1 MRADVFLYEKGYCE
15 SRTKASAACKEGRL
29 YVNGKNITK
38 CSFEISEGDTVELKD
53 GGLKYVGRGGL
64 KMEGAMNSFSLDV
77 RGKTCVD
84 IGASTGGFT
93 DCLLQNGARK
103 VYAVDC
109 GSGQLHPT
117 LLKDERVVN
126 IENFNARNLDEEAL
140 GERCDLAVMDV
151 SFISQTL
158 IHGAVKRVLN
168 EGGVFVTLIK
178 PQFEAGKASL
188 GKGGI
193 VKDEKARQNACKAV
207 ILSAK
212 SFGFAL
218 KGLEIS
224 PISGGDGNVEYLGL
238 FILSENENGI
248 DTDAAIKA
256 ASKKVNKG
264 GENH

>member
-1 MRADVFLYEKGYCE
+1 MRADVFLYENGYCE
-15 SRTKASAACKEGRL
+15 SRTKAASACKEGRVF
-29 YVNGKNITK
+29 VNGKNITK
-38 CSFEISEGDTVELKD
+38 SSFEINQGDTVELKD

-64 KMEGAMNSFSLDV
+64 KMEGAINVFGLEV
-77 RGKTCVD
+77 CGKTCVD

-109 GSGQLHPT
+109 GSGQLHPS

-126 IENFNARNLDEEAL
+126 IENFNARNLDLETL
-140 GERCDLAVMDV
+140 GEKCDLAVMDV

-158 IHGAVKRVLN
+158 IHGAVKRVLKD
-168 EGGVFVTLIK
+168 GGVFVTLIK
-178 PQFEAGKASL
+178 PQFEAGKSAL

-207 ILSAK
+207 LLSAK

-218 KGLEIS
+218 KGLALS

-238 FILSENENGI
+238 FTLSEEEEELEM
-248 DTDAAIKA
+248 DAVIKA
-256 ASKKVNKG
+256 ASKK
-264 GENH
+264 

>member
-1 MRADVFLYEKGYCE
+1 MRADLFLYEKGYCE
-15 SRTKASAACKEGRL
+15 SRTKAAAACKEGRL
-29 YVNGKNITK
+29 FVNGRNITK
-38 CSFEISEGDTVELKD
+38 SSFEINEGDAVELKD

-64 KMEGAMNSFSLDV
+64 KMEGAIKAFGLDV
-77 RGKTCVD
+77 CGMTCVD

-109 GSGQLHPT
+109 GSGQLHPS

-126 IENFNARNLDEEAL
+126 IENFNARDLDSEAL
-140 GERCDLAVMDV
+140 GEKCDLAVMDV

-158 IHGAVKRVLN
+158 IHGAVKKVLKD
-168 EGGVFVTLIK
+168 GGVFMTLIK
-178 PQFEAGKASL
+178 PQFEAGRSAL

-207 ILSAK
+207 ILSAE
-212 SFGFAL
+212 SFGFAM
-218 KGLEIS
+218 KGLALS

-238 FILSENENGI
+238 FVLSDEEKGTTDI
-248 DTDAAIKA
+248 DAAIKA
-256 ASKKVNKG
+256 ASKK
-264 GENH
+264 